1 MKKEDQH
8 LRCLSKRNGV
18 SVDRDGERSEDVI
31 IETFKERFDKRFKGL
46 VKVGADICIENDIVV
61 IPETSSNIYHAEI
74 FENVNKDPLG
84 QLKALILADQS
95 EVVIY
100 EPEVKWV

>member
-1 MKKEDQH
+1 M
-8 LRCLSKRNGV
+8 
-18 SVDRDGERSEDVI
+18 
-31 IETFKERFDKRFKGL
+31 
-46 VKVGADICIENDIVV
+46 V